1 MMRLREPETLPQFLS
16 AADVDEYVRKVS
28 DTIYDPCGM
37 AMGVN
42 IGINEMGLIRTIEIT
57 PAGDGCW
64 SVHVLLRLTAPGCEY
79 FFAFKD
85 NLEQGLLPHPQ
96 LKRVE
101 VEWDPTLDWTP
112 EALSESAR
120 HRMEARRRELWQ
132 GKHLQQQPPGK
143 TVVRLE
149 AV

>member
-1 MMRLREPETLPQFLS
+1 MRPRVPEDAPKLPGTE
-16 AADVDEYVRKVS
+16 DVDAYVRAVS

-37 AMGVN
+37 AMGLN
-42 IGINEMGLIRTIEIT
+42 IGINEMGLIRTIDVSA
-57 PAGDGCW
+57 AGGGMW
-64 SVHVLLRLTAPGCEY
+64 NINILLRLTAPGCEY

-85 NLEQGLLPHPQ
+85 NLEQALLPHPQ
-96 LKRVE
+96 IQYAH

-120 HRMEARRRELWQ
+120 SRLEERRRELWQ
-132 GKHLQQQPPGK
+132 GRELQTIDDKKQVLK
-143 TVVRLE
+143 LE